1 MVYATNDKKDYVEA
15 LDSVLKALN
24 SFDRCEYA
32 INNITQQEF
41 MRVLDRFGAVAY
53 FDITG
58 MTRAEILKDVCKM
71 LLMDQAKAPD
81 GRSLVPE
88 SMVTDNRTLYKAS
101 DLFRR

>member
-58 MTRAEILKDVCKM
+58 MTCSEILKDVCKVV
-71 LLMDQAKAPD
+71 LLDQARLAPD
-81 GRSLVPE
+81 SLI
-88 SMVTDNRTLYKAS
+88 TDIRKKRKIA
-101 DLFRR
+101 DMFRR

>member
-1 MVYATNDKKDYVEA
+1 MVFATNEKANYVEV
-15 LDSVLKALN
+15 LDSAMAALN

-32 INNITQQEF
+32 INNITQQEY
-41 MRVLDRFGAVAY
+41 MRILDRFGAVAY

-88 SMVTDNRTLYKAS
+88 SMITDNRKLLKVS